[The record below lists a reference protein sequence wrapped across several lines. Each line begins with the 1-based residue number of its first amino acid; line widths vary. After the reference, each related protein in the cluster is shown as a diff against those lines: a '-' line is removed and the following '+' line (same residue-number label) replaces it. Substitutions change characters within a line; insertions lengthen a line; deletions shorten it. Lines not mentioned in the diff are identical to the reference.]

1 MILTFRT
8 LRFSLFF
15 ATCVTVFKVFE
26 PPLAVER
33 LVEVLCCS
41 RPLAVGLA
49 VVKVGHQ
56 RLEQLGLLV
65 GELLDALSDEVLLQQ
80 YTRADVHKSV
90 VG

>member
-1 MILTFRT
+1 MQGF
-8 LRFSLFF
+8 
-15 ATCVTVFKVFE
+15 VFE

-41 RPLAVGLA
+41 HPLAVGLA

-65 GELLDALSDEVLLQQ
+65 WELLDALSDEVLLQQ
-80 YTRADVHKSV
+80 
-90 VG
+90 